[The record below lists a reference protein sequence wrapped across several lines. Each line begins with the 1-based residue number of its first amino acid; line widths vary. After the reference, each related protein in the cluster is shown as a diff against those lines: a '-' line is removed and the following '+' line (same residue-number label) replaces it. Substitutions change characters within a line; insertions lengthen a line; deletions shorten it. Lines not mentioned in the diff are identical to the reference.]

1 MHRDFILVSA
11 ERSNLKAV
19 VNTANLSGK
28 MNYVCMQMFE
38 DAAQNW
44 NQLWCGDFNG
54 WGTHVQL

>member
-38 DAAQNW
+38 DAAQN
-44 NQLWCGDFNG
+44 
-54 WGTHVQL
+54 